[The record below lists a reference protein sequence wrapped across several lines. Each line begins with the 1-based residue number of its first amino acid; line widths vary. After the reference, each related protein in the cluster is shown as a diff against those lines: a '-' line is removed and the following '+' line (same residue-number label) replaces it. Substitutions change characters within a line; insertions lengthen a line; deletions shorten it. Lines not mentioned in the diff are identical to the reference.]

1 MPRVALT
8 KEQKERNAVADVCK
22 SILDGLNIKRG
33 LSRKNHEAFCQM
45 IGISY
50 TTWWRWNNG
59 GIADAEFG
67 NVIAAAVRAGIEV
80 KVEVFKQ

>member
-8 KEQKERNAVADVCK
+8 KEQKEQYAVKDLCK
-22 SILDGLNIKRG
+22 SLLDGLNMKRG
-33 LSRKNHEAFCQM
+33 LFRKSNESFCEM

-59 GIADAEFG
+59 GIPEAEFG
-67 NVIAAAVRAGIEV
+67 KVVAAAMRAGISFR
-80 KVEVFKQ
+80 VEITM

>member
-1 MPRVALT
+1 MPKVALT

-22 SILDGLNIKRG
+22 KILDGLNMKRG
-33 LSRKNHEAFCQM
+33 VLRKTNEAFCEL

-59 GIADAEFG
+59 GIAEAEFG
-67 NVIAAAVRAGIEV
+67 NVITAAVRAGV
-80 KVEVFKQ
+80 KVNVEVLL